1 MPEVITHKTHYGLI
15 SIFRT
20 DWIINHGFERGL
32 YWNENNFLNLKQYI
46 NPSKNI
52 LEIGGHVGTD
62 SILYAQVLDDDKKIF
77 VFEPQRE
84 IYKLLEKNIIQNNL
98 QEKIIPFNKGVFSY
112 TGTGEM
118 NKFVVDGDR
127 GSVIERNYDSS
138 TTPCISDVYEN
149 DNHQPINIAGLPL
162 GKGGESIELITIDEM
177 RLDDIG
183 FIHCDAQGSEN
194 FIFYSGKET
203 IRKNR
208 PVIYFEDNTRSTNR
222 ESQTLCNVVNNS
234 YIGNNSINLKASQFD
249 LVDYCFNELKYSQII
264 RMSPTDILLIPSPPR
279 KGWRSWK

>member
-1 MPEVITHKTHYGLI
+1 MPEMITHKTQYGLI

-20 DWIINHGFERGL
+20 DWIINDQFQKGK

-84 IYKLLEKNIIQNNL
+84 IYKLLKKNIRQNNL
-98 QEKIIPFNKGVFSY
+98 QEKIIPFNAGVFSY

-127 GSVIERNYDSS
+127 GSVIE
-138 TTPCISDVYEN
+138 N
-149 DNHQPINIAGLPL
+149 DNQQPINLAGLPL
-162 GKGGESIELITIDEM
+162 GEGGESIKLITIDEM
-177 RLDDIG
+177 RLKDIG

-208 PVIYFEDNTRSTNR
+208 PVIYFEDNTRSTND
-222 ESQTLCNVVNNS
+222 ESQRLCNIVNSN

-249 LVDYCFNELKYSQII
+249 LVNYCFNELKYSQII
-264 RMSPTDILLIPSPPR
+264 RMSPRDILLIP
-279 KGWRSWK
+279 